1 MSNSKSVTGKIVDWN
16 VLKRLFQ
23 FISPYKWQFALLIF
37 LTTLSA
43 ALVPLRPYLI
53 QYTIDNDVANG
64 DYQGLANMIYLLI
77 GLLVIQAI
85 IQYIHTYLSGWIG
98 QIIVKDIRTKLYDH
112 LLKLRLKFY
121 DNTPIGRLVTR
132 VISDIETLSE
142 VFSQGLASIIGD
154 LLQLFFIMGFM
165 FYANWKLAL
174 VCLITLPILLI
185 ATYIFKEKIK
195 ITFNNV
201 RNAVANLNSFVQE
214 HVTGMSIV
222 QIFNSE
228 KAEYEKFK
236 KINAEHK
243 KANIKSI
250 LYYSIYFPV
259 ADIVAATGIALLIW
273 YGASAALAPAETG
286 ITLGMLM
293 AFIMYI
299 QLFFRPIRQLADRFN
314 TLQMGVVSTARIIKL
329 LDNADYTV
337 DEGHFIPDKFKG
349 KVDFKDIW
357 FAYNDEEYVLKN
369 ISFRVNP
376 GETVAMVGATG
387 AGKSSIVNLLTRL
400 YPINKGQ
407 LLIDDKDVGEYDLEA
422 LRKHVGIVLQDVFLF
437 SDTIFKNITLGNH
450 EISREQVWEAAE
462 MVGARNFIEK
472 MPGGL
477 DYDVLER
484 GAGLSVGQRQLISF
498 VRAMVYNPGILV
510 LDEATSSVDSETEE
524 LIKQAIARMMYGRT
538 SIVIAHR
545 LSTIQHAD
553 TILVVDKG
561 EIKESGSHESLL
573 ALGGY
578 YAQLY
583 HMQYKEVG

>member
-1 MSNSKSVTGKIVDWN
+1 MSNSKAVTGKIVDWT

-23 FISPYKWQFALLIF
+23 FIKPYRWHFFILIF

-53 QYTIDNDVANG
+53 QYTIDNDVAVGN
-64 DYQGLANMIYLLI
+64 YSGLLKMIYVLI

-98 QIIVKDIRTKLYDH
+98 QFIVKDLRVKLYEH

-121 DNTPIGRLVTR
+121 DKTPIGRLVTR
-132 VISDIETLSE
+132 VISDIETLSD
-142 VFSQGLASIIGD
+142 VFSQGLASIVGD

-165 FYANWKLAL
+165 FYTNWKLAL
-174 VCLITLPILLI
+174 VSLLTLPILLI

-228 KAEYEKFK
+228 KTEYEKFK

-259 ADIVAATGIALLIW
+259 ADIVSATGIALLIW
-273 YGASAALAPAETG
+273 YGAAAALAPAETG

-314 TLQMGVVSTARIIKL
+314 TLQLGVVSTARIIKL
-329 LDNADYTV
+329 LDNADFTT
-337 DEGHFIPDKFKG
+337 DEGSYIPDKFIG
-349 KVDFKDIW
+349 KVEFKDVW

-369 ISFRVNP
+369 ISFTVKP

-400 YPINKGQ
+400 YPINRGQ
-407 LLIDDKDVGEYDLEA
+407 LLIDDKDVSEYDLEA
-422 LRKHVGIVLQDVFLF
+422 LRRHVGIVLQDVFLF
-437 SDTIFKNITLGNH
+437 SDTIFNNITLGNNQ
-450 EISREQVWEAAE
+450 ITREQVWEAAE
-462 MVGARNFIEK
+462 MVGALNFIEK

-477 DYDVLER
+477 DYNVLER

-498 VRAMVYNPGILV
+498 VRAMVYNPGIIV
-510 LDEATSSVDSETEE
+510 LDEATSSIDSETEE
-524 LIKQAIARMMYGRT
+524 LIKHAIKRMMYGRT
-538 SIVIAHR
+538 SVVIAHR

-553 TILVVDKG
+553 SILVVDKG
-561 EIKESGSHESLL
+561 EIKESGTHEKLL

>member
-1 MSNSKSVTGKIVDWN
+1 MSNSKTVTGKIVDWN
-16 VLKRLFQ
+16 VIKRLFQ
-23 FISPYKWQFALLIF
+23 FIRPYRWQFALLIF

-43 ALVPLRPYLI
+43 ALVPLRPYII
-53 QYTIDNDVANG
+53 QDTIDNDVANG
-64 DYQGLANMIYLLI
+64 DYMGLLNMIYVLL
-77 GLLVIQAI
+77 GLLFIQAI
-85 IQYIHTYLSGWIG
+85 IQYLHTYLSGWIG
-98 QIIVKDIRTKLYDH
+98 QFIVKDIRIKLYDH

-154 LLQLFFIMGFM
+154 LLQLFFIVGFM
-165 FYANWKLAL
+165 FYANWKLAI

-195 ITFNNV
+195 ITFNSV

-228 KAEYEKFK
+228 KTEYEKFK
-236 KINAEHK
+236 KINEEHK

-273 YGASAALAPAETG
+273 YGASAALNPAETG

-314 TLQMGVVSTARIIKL
+314 TLQMGVVSTARILKL
-329 LDNADYTV
+329 LDNADFTP
-337 DEGHFIPDKFKG
+337 DEGNYVPDKFNG
-349 KVDFKDIW
+349 KVEFKNIW
-357 FAYNDEEYVLKN
+357 FAYTNEEYVLKN
-369 ISFRVNP
+369 ISFIVNP

-400 YPINKGQ
+400 YPLNKGQ
-407 LLIDDKDVGEYDLEA
+407 LLIDDKDVGDFDLAA
-422 LRKHVGIVLQDVFLF
+422 LRRHVGIVLQDVFLF
-437 SDTIFKNITLGNH
+437 SDTIFKNITLGND
-450 EISREQVWEAAE
+450 EISREQVWLAAE

-477 DYDVLER
+477 DYNVLER

-498 VRAMVYNPGILV
+498 VRAMVYNPGIII

-538 SIVIAHR
+538 SVVIAHR

-553 TILVVDKG
+553 SILVVDKG
-561 EIKESGSHESLL
+561 EIKESGTHDNLL

>member
-1 MSNSKSVTGKIVDWN
+1 MSSTKEITGKIVDWN
-16 VLKRLFQ
+16 ILKRLMQ
-23 FISPYKWQFALLIF
+23 FVRPYKWKFLALIL

-43 ALVPLRPYLI
+43 ALVPLRPYII
-53 QYTIDNDVANG
+53 QHTIDVDVANG
-64 DYQGLANMIYLLI
+64 DYRGLVNMIYLLL
-77 GLLVIQAI
+77 GLLVLQAL
-85 IQYIHTYLSGWIG
+85 IQYTHTYLSGWIG
-98 QIIVKDIRTKLYDH
+98 QYIVKDIRIKLYGH
-112 LLKLRLKFY
+112 LLRLRLKFY

-154 LLQLFFIMGFM
+154 LLQLFFIVGFM

-174 VCLITLPILLI
+174 ISLTTLPVLLF
-185 ATYIFKEKIK
+185 ATYVFKEKVK
-195 ITFNNV
+195 VAFNRV

-228 KAEYEKFK
+228 KAEYQKFK
-236 KINAEHK
+236 KINEEHK
-243 KANIKSI
+243 KANIRSI

-259 ADIVAATGIALLIW
+259 ADIVSAAGIALLIW
-273 YGASAALAPAETG
+273 YGASAALDPAASG

-299 QLFFRPIRQLADRFN
+299 QMFFRPIRMLADRFN
-314 TLQMGVVSTARIIKL
+314 TLQMGVVSTSRIITL
-329 LDNADYTV
+329 LDNDDAT
-337 DEGHFIPDKFKG
+337 PDAGDFEPENFKG
-349 KVDFKDIW
+349 KVAFKDVW
-357 FAYNDEEYVLKN
+357 FAYNEEDYVLKN
-369 ISFRVNP
+369 INFTVKP
-376 GETVAMVGATG
+376 GETVALVGATG

-407 LLIDDKDVGEYDLEA
+407 ILIDDVAIDRYKLAA
-422 LRKHVGIVLQDVFLF
+422 LRSHIGVVLQDVFLF
-437 SDTIFKNITLGNH
+437 SDTIFNNITLGNKS
-450 EISREQVWEAAE
+450 ISREQVWEAAE
-462 MVGARNFIEK
+462 MVGARGFIEK

-477 DYDVLER
+477 DYNVLER

-498 VRAMVYNPGILV
+498 VRAMVYNPGIIV
-510 LDEATSSVDSETEE
+510 LDEATSSVDSATEA
-524 LIKQAIARMMYGRT
+524 LIQKAIDRLMYGRT

-545 LSTIQHAD
+545 LSTIKHAN

-561 EIKESGSHESLL
+561 EIKESGNHETLL
-573 ALGGY
+573 AKNGY

-583 HMQYKEVG
+583 NMQYKEVG

>member
-1 MSNSKSVTGKIVDWN
+1 LSKSKTGTGKIVDWN

-23 FISPYKWQFALLIF
+23 FISPYKWQFAFLIF

-53 QYTIDNDVANG
+53 QYTIDNDVAKG
-64 DYQGLANMIYLLI
+64 DYQGLVNMMYWLI
-77 GLLVIQAI
+77 GLLAFQAL

-98 QIIVKDIRTKLYDH
+98 QYIVKDIRVKLYDH

-132 VISDIETLSE
+132 VISDIETLSD
-142 VFSQGLASIIGD
+142 VFSQGLASIVGD

-174 VCLITLPILLI
+174 ISLITLPILLI

-195 ITFNNV
+195 ITFDAV

-228 KAEYEKFK
+228 KTEYEKFK
-236 KINAEHK
+236 KINEEHK

-250 LYYSIYFPV
+250 LYYSIYFPI
-259 ADIVAATGIALLIW
+259 ADIVSATGIALLIW

-329 LDNADYTV
+329 LDNPDFTPDNGDFV
-337 DEGHFIPDKFKG
+337 PDKFNG
-349 KVDFKDIW
+349 KVEFKNTW
-357 FAYNDEEYVLKN
+357 FAYNEDEYVLKDV
-369 ISFRVNP
+369 SFKVNP
-376 GETVAMVGATG
+376 GETVALVGATG

-407 LLIDDKDVGEYDLEA
+407 LLIDDKDVNEFDLEA
-422 LRKHVGIVLQDVFLF
+422 LRKHIGIVLQDVFLF
-437 SDTIFKNITLGNH
+437 SDTIFKNITLGNNQ
-450 EISREQVWEAAE
+450 ISREQVWEAAE
-462 MVGARNFIEK
+462 MVGARSFIEK

-477 DYDVLER
+477 DYNVLER

-498 VRAMVYNPGILV
+498 VRAMVYNPGIIV

-524 LIKQAIARMMYGRT
+524 LIKQAITRMMYGRT
-538 SIVIAHR
+538 SVVIAHR

-553 TILVVDKG
+553 SILVVDKG
-561 EIKESGSHESLL
+561 EIKESGTHENLL
-573 ALGGY
+573 TLGGY